1 MSRTPTSGPYAR
13 GLRSRFA
20 IACALAA
27 FTLGASLAAN
37 QPVRQI
43 SRAIGVVY
51 AMTNDPARNAVLMFR
66 RLSNGQLVFEDRQ
79 WTGGRGGT
87 GNGVG
92 DVDPLGSQDSLV
104 ANGDG
109 SRVLAVN
116 AGSNEISLLAANGKR
131 LALLDTVRSGGEFP
145 NSVALHGDL
154 VYVLNAH
161 GMPNVTGFRIGADL
175 MLHQLAGSTR
185 ALPGG
190 SAAVPHDVRFSP
202 DGTRLVVTEDGT
214 NQIDVFDV
222 GNDGLISG
230 VTTSPSSGTAPFG
243 FAFARDGVLVVTEA
257 ASASASSYEVTAA
270 NGLQPFSPM
279 VANGQA
285 ATCWIALAPHGQAFV
300 SNTASSTLSS
310 YQVGVDGR
318 LMLVDAAAA
327 NTGTGSAPIDAAL
340 SSDNRFL
347 YVVDSPLGR
356 ILTFGVDGNNLVPLG
371 SVTRLPSTMQG
382 ITAR

>member
-1 MSRTPTSGPYAR
+1 MSTLEFSPHPRA
-13 GLRSRFA
+13 LRSRAA
-20 IACALAA
+20 ILIALAVLA
-27 FTLGASLAAN
+27 LPASAAAD
-37 QPVRQI
+37 QPARQA

-51 AMTNDPARNAVLMFR
+51 AMTNDPSRNAVLMFR
-66 RLSNGQLVFEDRQ
+66 RLSNGQLVFADRQ

-116 AGSNEISLLAANGKR
+116 AGSDEVSLLAASGKR
-131 LALLDTVRSGGEFP
+131 LTLLDTVRSGGEFP
-145 NSVALHGDL
+145 NSVALHNDL

-161 GMPNVTGFRIGADL
+161 GTPNVTGFRIGADG

-185 ALPGG
+185 PLPGG
-190 SAAVPHDVRFSP
+190 SAAVPHDVRFGA

-222 GNDGLISG
+222 GNDGLITG
-230 VTTSPSSGTAPFG
+230 VTTTPSSGTGPFG

-270 NGLQPFSPM
+270 NALQPISPM

-285 ATCWIALAPHGQAFV
+285 ASCWIALAPHGQAFV
-300 SNTASSTLSS
+300 SNTGSSTISS

-318 LMLVDAAAA
+318 LTLVNAVAA
-327 NTGTGSAPIDAAL
+327 NSGTGSAPIDSAL
-340 SSDNRFL
+340 SSDGRFL
-347 YVVDSPLGR
+347 YVVDSARGG
-356 ILTFGVDGNNLVPLG
+356 IVIFGVNGNNLAPLG
-371 SVTRLPSTMQG
+371 SVTRLPTTLQG
-382 ITAR
+382 IAAR